1 MRYIAWTL
9 TLPILLVAALFAI
22 SNREDLP
29 VGLWP
34 LPQEFLVPGYLMVL
48 LPLAAGLLI
57 GGAVVWLGSMKYR
70 RLARRRGSRLRAL
83 NRELDEMR
91 QKQQARDEADARAA
105 EKARPTQAP
114 KAPKAVAAADRR
126 PVPALEAR

>member
-9 TLPILLVAALFAI
+9 TLPILVVAAVFAI
-22 SNREDLP
+22 SNRQPLP
-29 VGLWP
+29 VRLWP
-34 LPQEFLVPGYLMVL
+34 LPQEMLLPGYLVVL

-57 GGAVVWLGSMKYR
+57 GGAVVWLGSVKYR
-70 RLARRRGSRLRAL
+70 RLSRRRGTRLRAL

-91 QKQQARDEADARAA
+91 RQQQAREEAEARAA

-114 KAPKAVAAADRR
+114 KAVPAPDAP

>member
-1 MRYIAWTL
+1 M
-9 TLPILLVAALFAI
+9 AALFAI

-57 GGAVVWLGSMKYR
+57 GGAVVWLGSVKYR

-114 KAPKAVAAADRR
+114 NAPKAVAASDRCPA

>member
-1 MRYIAWTL
+1 MRYIAWTI
-9 TLPILLVAALFAI
+9 TLPILVVAAVFAI
-22 SNREDLP
+22 SNRQPLP
-29 VGLWP
+29 VRLWP
-34 LPQEFLVPGYLMVL
+34 LPQEMLLPGYLVVL

-57 GGAVVWLGSMKYR
+57 GGAVVWLGSVKYR
-70 RLARRRGSRLRAL
+70 RLSRRRGTRLRAL

-91 QKQQARDEADARAA
+91 RQQQTREEADARAA

-114 KAPKAVAAADRR
+114 KAVTASDAP